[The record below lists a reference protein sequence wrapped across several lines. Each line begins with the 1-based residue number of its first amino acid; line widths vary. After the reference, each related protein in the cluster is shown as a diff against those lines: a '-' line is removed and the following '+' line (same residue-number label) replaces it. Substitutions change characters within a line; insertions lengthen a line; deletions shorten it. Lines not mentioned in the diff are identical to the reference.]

1 MISWY
6 VISFIKTVV
15 KKTCQNIRSNTVGTG
30 GSRQKEIVIIDLTG
44 GSMYKKHNV
53 QIMAYTK
60 LTLTHKN
67 LTTLTLKV
75 EFATDLKMQ
84 STG

>member
-1 MISWY
+1 
-6 VISFIKTVV
+6 
-15 KKTCQNIRSNTVGTG
+15 VGTG

-44 GSMYKKHNV
+44 GSIHKKHNV
-53 QIMAYTK
+53 QRLAYTK

-67 LTTLTLKV
+67 LTPLTLKV

-84 STG
+84 STD

>member
-1 MISWY
+1 
-6 VISFIKTVV
+6 
-15 KKTCQNIRSNTVGTG
+15 VGTG

-67 LTTLTLKV
+67 LTPLTLKV